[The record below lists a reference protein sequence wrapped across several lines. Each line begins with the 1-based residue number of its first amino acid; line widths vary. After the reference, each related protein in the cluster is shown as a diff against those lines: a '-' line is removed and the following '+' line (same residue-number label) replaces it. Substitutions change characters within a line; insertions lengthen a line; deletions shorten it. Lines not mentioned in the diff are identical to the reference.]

1 MPAYSGKFQYLD
13 ASGAASSAVL
23 KDGPCQFRFDTE
35 TAVLTPASGT
45 PIAFDLGDVDR
56 AVKHDWD
63 FELTLFTG
71 RRIQLRQF
79 GAAFSTMSEELLAA
93 WRDRTV
99 RCLLLEDLE
108 EVARYSGTAGL
119 NEPGGLNGPAGR
131 NSPAGLDS
139 QAGLNLPAGLNLS
152 AGLNLLAGPAE
163 IRLYKSNIA
172 VLPLDG
178 PAIQWRLAE
187 VDAVSF
193 DEATYAVTLESAG
206 ERLSIAKLAKKT
218 DEFRGNLDGALAGLR
233 THEAEVLHTTF
244 PFLDPDRL
252 QQLIETMPEGR
263 SVPLAAL
270 RAIHAKLP
278 DALIAHAV
286 DEHLRPYF
294 DVLRKR
300 SDANSGG
307 NSLMTGFK
315 FIRPDEE
322 KSAEEGDQPETEA
335 SATGADGKEEKQAL
349 FFWFFFPLAGGRVAW
364 EATTGSGRATY
375 FFDATPPVDQAIA
388 HLTRGLA
395 LVNFR
400 REPVYL
406 PDESLEQQQRFRR
419 YAIGCRKLPDLR
431 TLRAAF
437 RGRAIHT
444 SLEAWT
450 AQVEAAG
457 R

>member
-13 ASGAASSAVL
+13 ASGAVSSAVL
-23 KDGPCQFRFDTE
+23 SQGPCQFRFDKE
-35 TAVLTPASGT
+35 TAILTPASGL

-79 GAAFSTMSEELLAA
+79 GAPFSTMSEELVAA
-93 WRDRTV
+93 WRNRAV

-108 EVARYSGTAGL
+108 ELARYSATT
-119 NEPGGLNGPAGR
+119 GLNGPGI
-131 NSPAGLDS
+131 
-139 QAGLNLPAGLNLS
+139 
-152 AGLNLLAGPAE
+152 PAE
-163 IRLYKSNIA
+163 IRIYKSNIA

-187 VDAVSF
+187 VDAVTF
-193 DEATYAVTLESAG
+193 DEATYTVTLESAG
-206 ERLSIAKLAKKT
+206 ERLSIAKLAMKT
-218 DEFRGNLDGALAGLR
+218 DEFRGNLDGALADLH
-233 THEAEVLHTTF
+233 THQAEVLHTAF

-252 QQLIETMPEGR
+252 QQLLQAMPEGR
-263 SVPLAAL
+263 SVPLASL
-270 RAIHAKLP
+270 GAIHAKLP
-278 DALIAHAV
+278 DALVTKAV

-294 DVLRKR
+294 DALRKR
-300 SDANSGG
+300 SASDSV
-307 NSLMTGFK
+307 MTGFK

-322 KSAEEGDQPETEA
+322 KSGEESDQPETEE
-335 SATGADGKEEKQAL
+335 SAPDADGKEEKQAL
-349 FFWFFFPLAGGRVAW
+349 FFWFFFPLPAGPVAW

-375 FFDATPPVDQAIA
+375 FFDAPPPVDRAIA

-406 PDESLEQQQRFRR
+406 SDESLEREQRFRR

-437 RGRAIHT
+437 RGRAMHT
-444 SLEAWT
+444 SLEAWST
-450 AQVEAAG
+450 QVEAG
-457 R
+457 GTRG

>member
-13 ASGAASSAVL
+13 AAGSAL
-23 KDGPCQFRFDTE
+23 SQGPCQFRFDKE
-35 TAVLTPASGT
+35 TAILTPGSGT

-93 WRDRTV
+93 WRDRTAH
-99 RCLLLEDLE
+99 CLLLEDLE
-108 EVARYSGTAGL
+108 EVARYTATAGL
-119 NEPGGLNGPAGR
+119 NGAAVVNA
-131 NSPAGLDS
+131 
-139 QAGLNLPAGLNLS
+139 
-152 AGLNLLAGPAE
+152 LAAPAE

-178 PAIQWRLAE
+178 PPIQWRLAE

-193 DEATYAVTLESAG
+193 DDSTYTVTLESAG
-206 ERLSIAKLAKKT
+206 ERMAIAKLAKKT
-218 DEFRGNLDGALAGLR
+218 DEFRGNLDGVLGDLR
-233 THEAEVLHTTF
+233 THEAEALHNTF
-244 PFLDPDRL
+244 PFLDPDQL
-252 QQLIETMPEGR
+252 QQLIQKMPEGR
-263 SVPLAAL
+263 SVPLSAL
-270 RAIHAKLP
+270 PAIHAKLP

-286 DEHLRPYF
+286 DEPLRPYF
-294 DVLRKR
+294 DALRKWAVG
-300 SDANSGG
+300 DGV
-307 NSLMTGFK
+307 MTGFK
-315 FIRPDEE
+315 FIRPDEV
-322 KSAEEGDQPETEA
+322 KAGEENEQSETEA
-335 SATGADGKEEKQAL
+335 AAPGADGSEDKQAL

-375 FFDATPPVDQAIA
+375 FFDAPPPTDQAIA

-395 LVNFR
+395 LINFR

-406 PDESLEQQQRFRR
+406 SDVSLEQERRYRR

-437 RGRAIHT
+437 RGRAIHA
-444 SLEAWT
+444 SLETWT
-450 AQVEAAG
+450 AQVEAG
-457 R
+457 GTRG

>member
-13 ASGAASSAVL
+13 ASGAVL

-131 NSPAGLDS
+131 NSPAE
-139 QAGLNLPAGLNLS
+139 LNLPAGQNCPAGRNLP
-152 AGLNLLAGPAE
+152 AAPAE

-218 DEFRGNLDGALAGLR
+218 DEFRGNLDAALAGLR

-252 QQLIETMPEGR
+252 QQLIEAMPEGR

-294 DVLRKR
+294 EALRTR
-300 SDANSGG
+300 AASD
-307 NSLMTGFK
+307 SLMTGFK

-335 SATGADGKEEKQAL
+335 PAPGADGKEDTQAL

-375 FFDATPPVDQAIA
+375 FFDAPPPVGQAIA

-406 PDESLEQQQRFRR
+406 PDESLQQQQRFRR

-437 RGRAIHT
+437 RGRATHT

>member
-13 ASGAASSAVL
+13 ASGAAASQGA
-23 KDGPCQFRFDTE
+23 CQFRFDAE
-35 TAVLTPASGT
+35 TAILTPASGT

-56 AVKHDWD
+56 AVRHEWD

-71 RRIQLRQF
+71 RRLQLRQF

-108 EVARYSGTAGL
+108 EVARYSGTAA
-119 NEPGGLNGPAGR
+119 LNGPA
-131 NSPAGLDS
+131 AE
-139 QAGLNLPAGLNLS
+139 
-152 AGLNLLAGPAE
+152 AE

-178 PAIQWRLAE
+178 PPTQWRLAE
-187 VDAVSF
+187 VDSVSF
-193 DEATYAVTLESAG
+193 DDATYAVTLESAG
-206 ERLSIAKLAKKT
+206 ERLTIAKLAKKT
-218 DEFRGNLDGALAGLR
+218 GEFRGNLDGALGDLR
-233 THEAEVLHTTF
+233 THEAEALHTAF

-252 QQLIETMPEGR
+252 QQLIEAMPEGR
-263 SVPLAAL
+263 SVPLGAL
-270 RAIHAKLP
+270 GAIHAKLP
-278 DALIAHAV
+278 DALVAHAV

-294 DVLRKR
+294 DALRAR
-300 SDANSGG
+300 AAGD
-307 NSLMTGFK
+307 SLMTGFK

-322 KSAEEGDQPETEA
+322 KSEEEGEQPETEA
-335 SATGADGKEEKQAL
+335 AAPAANGKEEKQAL

-375 FFDATPPVDQAIA
+375 FFDAPPPVDHAIA

-400 REPVYL
+400 REPIYL

-431 TLRAAF
+431 TLRGAF

-444 SLEAWT
+444 SLDAWT
-450 AQVEAAG
+450 AQVQAG
-457 R
+457 TK

>member
-13 ASGAASSAVL
+13 TSGAVSSQ
-23 KDGPCQFRFDTE
+23 GPCQFRFDKE
-35 TAVLTPASGT
+35 TAILTPASGL

-79 GAAFSTMSEELLAA
+79 GAAFSTMGEELVAA
-93 WRDRTV
+93 WRDRAV

-108 EVARYSGTAGL
+108 ELARYSATA
-119 NEPGGLNGPAGR
+119 GLNGPAGF
-131 NSPAGLDS
+131 NAT
-139 QAGLNLPAGLNLS
+139 
-152 AGLNLLAGPAE
+152 PAE
-163 IRLYKSNIA
+163 IRIYKSNIA

-193 DEATYAVTLESAG
+193 DEATYTVTLESAG

-218 DEFRGNLDGALAGLR
+218 DEFRGTLDGALADLH

-252 QQLIETMPEGR
+252 QQLLQAMPEGR

-270 RAIHAKLP
+270 GAIHAKLP
-278 DALIAHAV
+278 DALVTHAV

-294 DVLRKR
+294 DALRKR
-300 SDANSGG
+300 SAGD
-307 NSLMTGFK
+307 SLMTGFK

-322 KSAEEGDQPETEA
+322 KSGEEGDQPEAEE
-335 SATGADGKEEKQAL
+335 SAPDADGKEDKRAL
-349 FFWFFFPLAGGRVAW
+349 FFWFFFPLPSGRAAW

-375 FFDATPPVDQAIA
+375 FFDAPPPVDQAIA

-406 PDESLEQQQRFRR
+406 SDESLEQQQRFRR

-437 RGRAIHT
+437 RGRAMHT

-450 AQVEAAG
+450 AQVEAG
-457 R
+457 GTRV

>member
-1 MPAYSGKFQYLD
+1 MPSYSGKFQYLD
-13 ASGAASSAVL
+13 ASGTASSQ
-23 KDGPCQFRFDTE
+23 GPCQFHFDTE

-56 AVKHDWD
+56 AVQHDWD

-79 GAAFSTMSEELLAA
+79 GAAFSTMSAELLAA

-99 RCLLLEDLE
+99 QCLLLEDLE
-108 EVARYSGTAGL
+108 EMGRYTGTAA
-119 NEPGGLNGPAGR
+119 LNGP
-131 NSPAGLDS
+131 PA
-139 QAGLNLPAGLNLS
+139 
-152 AGLNLLAGPAE
+152 PAE

-193 DEATYAVTLESAG
+193 DEATYSITLESPG
-206 ERLSIAKLAKKT
+206 ERLTIAKLAKKT
-218 DEFRGNLDGALAGLR
+218 DQFRGNLDAAVGDLR
-233 THEAEVLHTTF
+233 THQAEALHTTF
-244 PFLDPDRL
+244 PFLDPDCLQRL
-252 QQLIETMPEGR
+252 LEAMPEGR
-263 SVPLAAL
+263 SVSLSAL
-270 RAIHAKLP
+270 QAIHPKLP
-278 DALIAHAV
+278 DALVAHAV

-294 DVLRKR
+294 DALRKR
-300 SDANSGG
+300 SASDSP
-307 NSLMTGFK
+307 MTGFK

-322 KSAEEGDQPETEA
+322 DATEEGDQPKAEE
-335 SATGADGKEEKQAL
+335 SAPAADGKEDRQAL
-349 FFWFFFPLAGGRVAW
+349 FFWFFFPLPGGRVAW

-375 FFDATPPVDQAIA
+375 FFDAPPPVDQAIA

-406 PDESLEQQQRFRR
+406 SDESLEQEQRFRR
-419 YAIGCRKLPDLR
+419 YAIGCRKLPELR
-431 TLRAAF
+431 ALRAAF

-450 AQVEAAG
+450 AQLEAASHA
-457 R
+457 

>member
-13 ASGAASSAVL
+13 ASGAVSGQ
-23 KDGPCQFRFDTE
+23 GPCQFRFDKE
-35 TAVLTPASGT
+35 TAILTPVAGT

-79 GAAFSTMSEELLAA
+79 GAAFSTMCEELVAA
-93 WRDRTV
+93 WRDRAV

-119 NEPGGLNGPAGR
+119 NGP
-131 NSPAGLDS
+131 PA
-139 QAGLNLPAGLNLS
+139 
-152 AGLNLLAGPAE
+152 PAE
-163 IRLYKSNIA
+163 IRVYKSNLA

-193 DEATYAVTLESAG
+193 DEATYTVTLESAG

-218 DEFRGNLDGALAGLR
+218 DEFRGNLEGAIGDLR
-233 THEAEVLHTTF
+233 THEAEVLHAAF

-252 QQLIETMPEGR
+252 QQLIGAMPEGR
-263 SVPLAAL
+263 SVPFGAL
-270 RAIHAKLP
+270 QAIHAKLP
-278 DALIAHAV
+278 DALIAKAV

-294 DVLRKR
+294 DALRAR
-300 SDANSGG
+300 LAGD
-307 NSLMTGFK
+307 SLMTGFK
-315 FIRPDEE
+315 FIRADEE
-322 KSAEEGDQPETEA
+322 KSSEEGDHPETETTA
-335 SATGADGKEEKQAL
+335 PGADGKEDKQAL

-375 FFDATPPVDQAIA
+375 FFDAPPPVDQAIA

-406 PDESLEQQQRFRR
+406 PDESLEQEQRFRR

-450 AQVEAAG
+450 AQVDAASRG
-457 R
+457 

>member
-13 ASGAASSAVL
+13 ASDTASSQ
-23 KDGPCQFRFDTE
+23 GPCQFRFDAE
-35 TAVLTPASGT
+35 TAILTPASGT

-56 AVKHDWD
+56 AVKRDWD
-63 FELTLFTG
+63 FELALFTG
-71 RRIQLRQF
+71 RRILLRQF
-79 GAAFSTMSEELLAA
+79 GAAFSTMSENLVAA

-108 EVARYSGTAGL
+108 EVARYSATAGL
-119 NEPGGLNGPAGR
+119 NRAPM
-131 NSPAGLDS
+131 
-139 QAGLNLPAGLNLS
+139 
-152 AGLNLLAGPAE
+152 PAE

-178 PAIQWRLAE
+178 PPTQWRLAE
-187 VDAVSF
+187 VDSVSF
-193 DEATYAVTLESAG
+193 DEAAYSVTLESAG
-206 ERLSIAKLAKKT
+206 ERLTIAKLAKKT
-218 DEFRGNLDGALAGLR
+218 DEFRGNLDGALGDLR
-233 THEAEVLHTTF
+233 THEAEALHATF

-252 QQLIETMPEGR
+252 QQLLRAMPEGR
-263 SVPLAAL
+263 SVALSAL

-278 DALIAHAV
+278 DALLAHAV
-286 DEHLRPYF
+286 DEPLRPYF
-294 DVLRKR
+294 EALRKR
-300 SDANSGG
+300 SGGDA
-307 NSLMTGFK
+307 LMTGFK

-322 KSAEEGDQPETEA
+322 TPAEQSEPSEA
-335 SATGADGKEEKQAL
+335 EAQAPGADAAEDEQAL

-375 FFDATPPVDQAIA
+375 FFDAPPPVDQAIT

-419 YAIGCRKLPDLR
+419 YAIACRKVPDLR

-450 AQVEAAG
+450 AQVEAG
-457 R
+457 GTR

>member
-1 MPAYSGKFQYLD
+1 MPAYPGKFQYLD
-13 ASGAASSAVL
+13 ASGTVSSQ
-23 KDGPCQFRFDTE
+23 GPCQFRFDQE
-35 TAVLTPASGT
+35 TAIVTPQSGT

-71 RRIQLRQF
+71 RRIQLKQF
-79 GAAFSTMSEELLAA
+79 GAPFTTMSEELLAA

-108 EVARYSGTAGL
+108 EVGRYNATAAL
-119 NEPGGLNGPAGR
+119 GGP
-131 NSPAGLDS
+131 PT
-139 QAGLNLPAGLNLS
+139 
-152 AGLNLLAGPAE
+152 PAE

-178 PAIQWRLAE
+178 PAMQWRLAE
-187 VDAVSF
+187 VDRVSF
-193 DEATYAVTLESAG
+193 DEAPYAVTLESAG
-206 ERLSIAKLAKKT
+206 ERLAIAKLAKKT
-218 DEFRGNLDGALAGLR
+218 GEFRDNLDGAIGELR
-233 THEAEVLHTTF
+233 THAAEALHTTF
-244 PFLDPDRL
+244 PFLDPDQLQRL
-252 QQLIETMPEGR
+252 VETMPEGR
-263 SVPLAAL
+263 SIPLAAL

-294 DVLRKR
+294 DALRSR
-300 SDANSGG
+300 SAAD
-307 NSLMTGFK
+307 SLMTGFK
-315 FIRPDEE
+315 FTRADEE
-322 KSAEEGDQPETEA
+322 KTADDGEPAEAEGKKDEP
-335 SATGADGKEEKQAL
+335 AL
-349 FFWFFFPLAGGRVAW
+349 FFWFFFPLPGGRVAW
-364 EATTGSGRATY
+364 ESTTGTGRATY
-375 FFDATPPVDQAIA
+375 VFDAPPPVEEAIA

-406 PDESLEQQQRFRR
+406 PDDSLEQQQRFRK
-419 YAIGCRKLPDLR
+419 YAIGCRKLPELR
-431 TLRAAF
+431 ALRAAF

-450 AQVEAAG
+450 AQVDAAG
-457 R
+457 RE

>member
-1 MPAYSGKFQYLD
+1 LSE
-13 ASGAASSAVL
+13 
-23 KDGPCQFRFDTE
+23 GPCQFRFDAE
-35 TAVLTPASGT
+35 TAIVTPAAGT

-79 GAAFSTMSEELLAA
+79 GAAFSTMSEALLAA

-108 EVARYSGTAGL
+108 EVARYHGTAAL
-119 NEPGGLNGPAGR
+119 GG
-131 NSPAGLDS
+131 
-139 QAGLNLPAGLNLS
+139 S
-152 AGLNLLAGPAE
+152 AGAAAPAAPAE

-193 DEATYAVTLESAG
+193 DESTYAVTLESAG
-206 ERLSIAKLAKKT
+206 ERLTIAKLAKKT
-218 DEFRGNLDGALAGLR
+218 DEFRGNLEGALADLR
-233 THEAEVLHTTF
+233 THEAEALHTTF

-252 QQLIETMPEGR
+252 QQLIQAMPEGR

-278 DALIAHAV
+278 DALVAHAV

-294 DVLRKR
+294 DALRAR
-300 SDANSGG
+300 AAGDAP
-307 NSLMTGFK
+307 MTGFK

-322 KSAEEGDQPETEA
+322 KAEEESDPEKEA
-335 SATGADGKEEKQAL
+335 PAPGAEGKEDKQAL
-349 FFWFFFPLAGGRVAW
+349 FFWFFFPLPGDRVAW

-375 FFDATPPVDQAIA
+375 FFDAPPPVDQAIA

-437 RGRAIHT
+437 RGRALHT

-450 AQVEAAG
+450 ALVDAAG
-457 R
+457 RV

>member
-13 ASGAASSAVL
+13 ASGAAASQGA
-23 KDGPCQFRFDTE
+23 CQFRFDPE
-35 TAVLTPASGT
+35 TAILTPASGT

-63 FELTLFTG
+63 FELALFTG
-71 RRIQLRQF
+71 RRVQLKQF

-108 EVARYSGTAGL
+108 EVARYSAAAGL
-119 NEPGGLNGPAGR
+119 NAAP
-131 NSPAGLDS
+131 S
-139 QAGLNLPAGLNLS
+139 
-152 AGLNLLAGPAE
+152 PAE

-178 PAIQWRLAE
+178 APIQWRLAE
-187 VDAVSF
+187 VDAVGF
-193 DEATYAVTLESAG
+193 DDATYTFTLQSGGEKLAV
-206 ERLSIAKLAKKT
+206 AKLAKKT
-218 DEFRGNLDGALAGLR
+218 GEFRGNLDGALADLR
-233 THEAEVLHTTF
+233 TREAEALHNTF
-244 PFLDPDRL
+244 PFLDPDCLQRL
-252 QQLIETMPEGR
+252 IQAMPEGR
-263 SVPLAAL
+263 SVAL
-270 RAIHAKLP
+270 SAMQAIHPKLP
-278 DALIAHAV
+278 DALIAQTV

-294 DVLRKR
+294 DALRKR
-300 SDANSGG
+300 SVGDG
-307 NSLMTGFK
+307 LMAGFK

-322 KSAEEGDQPETEA
+322 ESGEDGGQQE
-335 SATGADGKEEKQAL
+335 SGAKKDESPL
-349 FFWFFFPLAGGRVAW
+349 FFWFFFPLAGNRAAW

-375 FFDATPPVDQAIA
+375 FFDAPAPADQAIA

-406 PDESLEQQQRFRR
+406 SDELLEQEQRFRK

-450 AQVEAAG
+450 AQVDAQAG
-457 R
+457 